1 MEEEY
6 KTNLLK
12 RIITSMVIILPI
24 VLVLLSANIWAFSI
38 FITVICLLAM
48 FEWFKSK
55 LQKPIVGV
63 FLILNFY
70 FWSILFVISPGMYQE
85 DVYVYGFY
93 GILILNTAIFDSFA
107 YLIGSKFGKTYIA
120 KKISPNKTLEG
131 LIGGILGS
139 MLFGLSFNFVGYDIV
154 DYRII
159 LFFIF
164 LCFLAFVGDLLI
176 SFIKRQSGVK
186 DTGTILPGHGGI
198 LDRLDSHLIV
208 IPVSIMI
215 IVL

>member
-1 MEEEY
+1 MAEEY
-6 KTNLLK
+6 KTNLFK
-12 RIITSMVIILPI
+12 RIITSIVIILPI
-24 VLVLLSANIWAFSI
+24 VLILLSANIWAFSVL
-38 FITVICLLAM
+38 ITVICLFAI

-55 LQKPIVGV
+55 LQKPIIGV
-63 FLILNFY
+63 LLILNFY
-70 FWSILFVISPGMYQE
+70 FFSILLVISPGMYE
-85 DVYVYGFY
+85 EGVYVGY

-139 MLFGLSFNFVGYDIV
+139 MLFAIFVGYQIQ
-154 DYRII
+154 DYGII

-164 LCFLAFVGDLLI
+164 LCFLAFIGDLLI

-198 LDRLDSHLIV
+198 LDRLDSHLLV

-215 IVL
+215 FIL

>member
-1 MEEEY
+1 MAEEY
-6 KTNLLK
+6 KTNLFK
-12 RIITSMVIILPI
+12 RIITSIVIILPI
-24 VLVLLSANIWAFSI
+24 VLILLSANIWAFSVL
-38 FITVICLLAM
+38 ITVICLFAM

-55 LQKPIVGV
+55 LQKPIIGV
-63 FLILNFY
+63 LLILNFY
-70 FWSILFVISPGMYQE
+70 FFSILLVISPGMYE
-85 DVYVYGFY
+85 EGVYVGY

-139 MLFGLSFNFVGYDIV
+139 MLFGIFVGYQIQ
-154 DYRII
+154 YYGII

-164 LCFLAFVGDLLI
+164 LCFLAFIGDLLI

-215 IVL
+215 FIL

>member
-6 KTNLLK
+6 KINFLK
-12 RIITSMVIILPI
+12 RIFTSIVIILPI
-24 VLVLLSANIWAFSI
+24 VAILLSANIWAFSI
-38 FITVICLLAM
+38 LITVICLLAM

-55 LQKPIVGV
+55 LQKPIIGV
-63 FLILNFY
+63 LLILNFY
-70 FWSILFVISPGMYQE
+70 FWSILLVISPGMYE
-85 DVYVYGFY
+85 EGVYFGY
-93 GILILNTAIFDSFA
+93 GILILNTAIFDSLA

-139 MLFGLSFNFVGYDIV
+139 MLFGIFFGYQIQ
-154 DYRII
+154 DYGII
-159 LFFIF
+159 LIFIF

-215 IVL
+215 FVL

>member
-1 MEEEY
+1 MAEEY

-12 RIITSMVIILPI
+12 RIITSIVIILPI
-24 VLVLLSANIWAFSI
+24 VLILLSANIWVFSVL
-38 FITVICLLAM
+38 ITVICLLAM

-55 LQKPIVGV
+55 LQKPIIGV
-63 FLILNFY
+63 LLILNFY
-70 FWSILFVISPGMYQE
+70 FWSILLVISPGMYE
-85 DVYVYGFY
+85 EGVYFWY
-93 GILILNTAIFDSFA
+93 GILILNTAIFDSLA

-139 MLFGLSFNFVGYDIV
+139 MLFGIFVGYQIQ
-154 DYRII
+154 DYGII

-215 IVL
+215 IFL

>member
-1 MEEEY
+1 LAEEY

-12 RIITSMVIILPI
+12 RIITSIVIILPI
-24 VLVLLSANIWAFSI
+24 VLILLSANIWAFSVL
-38 FITVICLLAM
+38 ITVICLLAM

-55 LQKPIVGV
+55 LQKPIIGV
-63 FLILNFY
+63 LLILNFY
-70 FWSILFVISPGMYQE
+70 FWSILLVISPGMYE
-85 DVYVYGFY
+85 EGVYVWY

-139 MLFGLSFNFVGYDIV
+139 MLFGIFVGYQIQ
-154 DYRII
+154 DYGII

-215 IVL
+215 TVL

>member
-1 MEEEY
+1 MAEEY

-12 RIITSMVIILPI
+12 RIITSIVIILPI
-24 VLVLLSANIWAFSI
+24 VLILLSANIWAFSI
-38 FITVICLLAM
+38 LITVICLLAM

-55 LQKPIVGV
+55 LQKPIIGV
-63 FLILNFY
+63 LLILNFY
-70 FWSILFVISPGMYQE
+70 FWSILLVISPGMYE
-85 DVYVYGFY
+85 EGVYFWY
-93 GILILNTAIFDSFA
+93 GILILNTAIFDSLA

-139 MLFGLSFNFVGYDIV
+139 MLFGIFVGYQIQ
-154 DYRII
+154 DYGII

-164 LCFLAFVGDLLI
+164 LCFLAFIGDLLI

-215 IVL
+215 FIL

>member
-1 MEEEY
+1 MAEEY

-12 RIITSMVIILPI
+12 RIITSIVIILPI
-24 VLVLLSANIWAFSI
+24 VLIILSANIWAFSI
-38 FITVICLLAM
+38 SITVICLLAM

-55 LQKPIVGV
+55 LQKPIIGV
-63 FLILNFY
+63 LLILNFY
-70 FWSILFVISPGMYQE
+70 FWSILLVISPGMYE
-85 DVYVYGFY
+85 EGVYGWY
-93 GILILNTAIFDSFA
+93 GILILNTAIFDSSA

-139 MLFGLSFNFVGYDIV
+139 MLFGIFVGYQIQ
-154 DYRII
+154 DYGII

-164 LCFLAFVGDLLI
+164 LCFLAFFGDLLI
-176 SFIKRQSGVK
+176 SSIKRQSGVK

-215 IVL
+215 FIL

>member
-1 MEEEY
+1 MEEGY
-6 KTNLLK
+6 KINLLK
-12 RIITSMVIILPI
+12 RIFTSIVIILPI
-24 VLVLLSANIWAFSI
+24 VLILLSANIWVFSI
-38 FITVICLLAM
+38 LITVICLLAM

-55 LQKPIVGV
+55 LQKPIIGV
-63 FLILNFY
+63 LLILNFY
-70 FWSILFVISPGMYQE
+70 FWSILLVISPGMYE
-85 DVYVYGFY
+85 EGVYGWY
-93 GILILNTAIFDSFA
+93 GILILNTAIFDSSA

-139 MLFGLSFNFVGYDIV
+139 MLFGIFVGYQIQ
-154 DYRII
+154 DYGII

-164 LCFLAFVGDLLI
+164 LCFLAFFGDLLI
-176 SFIKRQSGVK
+176 SSIKRQSGVK

-215 IVL
+215 FIL

>member
-1 MEEEY
+1 LAQEY

-70 FWSILFVISPGMYQE
+70 FWSILFVISPGIYE
-85 DVYVYGFY
+85 EGVYGFY

-139 MLFGLSFNFVGYDIV
+139 MIFGFFVGYDIQE
-154 DYRII
+154 YGII

>member
-1 MEEEY
+1 MAEEY
-6 KTNLLK
+6 KTNLFK
-12 RIITSMVIILPI
+12 RIITSIVIILPI
-24 VLVLLSANIWAFSI
+24 VLILLSANIWAFSVL
-38 FITVICLLAM
+38 ITVICLLAM

-55 LQKPIVGV
+55 LQKPIIGV
-63 FLILNFY
+63 LLILNFY
-70 FWSILFVISPGMYQE
+70 FWSILLVISPGMYE
-85 DVYVYGFY
+85 EGVYFGY
-93 GILILNTAIFDSFA
+93 GILILNTAIFDSLA
-107 YLIGSKFGKTYIA
+107 YLIGSKFGKTYIV

-139 MLFGLSFNFVGYDIV
+139 MLFGIFFGYQIQ
-154 DYRII
+154 DYGII
-159 LFFIF
+159 LIFIF

-215 IVL
+215 FVL

>member
-1 MEEEY
+1 MAEEY

-12 RIITSMVIILPI
+12 RIITSIVIILPI
-24 VLVLLSANIWAFSI
+24 VLIILSANIWAFSI
-38 FITVICLLAM
+38 SITVICLLAM

-55 LQKPIVGV
+55 LQKPIIGV

-70 FWSILFVISPGMYQE
+70 FWSILLVISPGMYE
-85 DVYVYGFY
+85 EGVYGWY
-93 GILILNTAIFDSFA
+93 GILILNTAIFDSSA

-139 MLFGLSFNFVGYDIV
+139 MLFGIFVGYQIQ
-154 DYRII
+154 DYGII

-164 LCFLAFVGDLLI
+164 LCFLAFFGDLLI

-215 IVL
+215 FVL

>member
-1 MEEEY
+1 MAQEY

-70 FWSILFVISPGMYQE
+70 FWSILFVISPGIYE
-85 DVYVYGFY
+85 EGVYGFY

-139 MLFGLSFNFVGYDIV
+139 MLFGIFVGYQIQ
-154 DYRII
+154 DYGII

>member
-1 MEEEY
+1 MEEGY
-6 KTNLLK
+6 KINLLK
-12 RIITSMVIILPI
+12 RIFTSIVIILPI
-24 VLVLLSANIWAFSI
+24 VLILLSANIWVFSI
-38 FITVICLLAM
+38 LITVICLLAM

-55 LQKPIVGV
+55 LQKPIIGV
-63 FLILNFY
+63 LLILNFY
-70 FWSILFVISPGMYQE
+70 FWSILLVISPGMYE
-85 DVYVYGFY
+85 EGVYVGY

-139 MLFGLSFNFVGYDIV
+139 MLFAIFVGYQIQ
-154 DYRII
+154 DYGII

-164 LCFLAFVGDLLI
+164 LCFLAFFGDLLI
-176 SFIKRQSGVK
+176 SSIKRQSGVK

-215 IVL
+215 FVL

>member
-1 MEEEY
+1 MAHEY

-12 RIITSMVIILPI
+12 RIITSIVIILPI
-24 VLVLLSANIWAFSI
+24 VLILLSANIWAFSI
-38 FITVICLLAM
+38 LITVICLLAM

-55 LQKPIVGV
+55 LQKPIIGV
-63 FLILNFY
+63 LLILNFY
-70 FWSILFVISPGMYQE
+70 FWSILLVISPGMYE
-85 DVYVYGFY
+85 EGVYVGY

-131 LIGGILGS
+131 LISGILGS
-139 MLFGLSFNFVGYDIV
+139 MLFGIFVGYQIQ
-154 DYRII
+154 DYGII

>member
-1 MEEEY
+1 MEEGY
-6 KTNLLK
+6 KINLLK
-12 RIITSMVIILPI
+12 RIFTSIVIILPI
-24 VLVLLSANIWAFSI
+24 VLILLSANIWVFSI
-38 FITVICLLAM
+38 LITVICLLAM

-55 LQKPIVGV
+55 LQKPIIGV
-63 FLILNFY
+63 LLILNFY
-70 FWSILFVISPGMYQE
+70 FWSILLVISPGMYE
-85 DVYVYGFY
+85 EGVYVGY

-139 MLFGLSFNFVGYDIV
+139 MLFAIFVGYQIQ
-154 DYRII
+154 DYGII

-164 LCFLAFVGDLLI
+164 LCFLAFIGDLLI

-215 IVL
+215 FIL

>member
-1 MEEEY
+1 MAHEY
-6 KTNLLK
+6 KINLLK
-12 RIITSMVIILPI
+12 RIITSIVIILPI

-38 FITVICLLAM
+38 LITVICLLAM

-55 LQKPIVGV
+55 LQKPIIGV
-63 FLILNFY
+63 LLILNFY
-70 FWSILFVISPGMYQE
+70 FWSILLVISPGMYE
-85 DVYVYGFY
+85 EGVYVGY

-131 LIGGILGS
+131 LISGILGS
-139 MLFGLSFNFVGYDIV
+139 MLFGIFVGYQIQ
-154 DYRII
+154 YYGII

-215 IVL
+215 FVL

>member
-1 MEEEY
+1 MAEEY
-6 KTNLLK
+6 KTNLFK
-12 RIITSMVIILPI
+12 RIITSIVIILPI
-24 VLVLLSANIWAFSI
+24 VLILLSANIWAFSVL
-38 FITVICLLAM
+38 ITVICLFAI

-55 LQKPIVGV
+55 LQKPIIGV
-63 FLILNFY
+63 LLILNFY
-70 FWSILFVISPGMYQE
+70 FFSILLVISPGMYE
-85 DVYVYGFY
+85 EGVYVGY

-139 MLFGLSFNFVGYDIV
+139 MLFGIFVGYQIQ
-154 DYRII
+154 DYGIF

-215 IVL
+215 FIL

>member
-1 MEEEY
+1 MEEGY
-6 KTNLLK
+6 KINLLK
-12 RIITSMVIILPI
+12 RIFTSIVIILPI
-24 VLVLLSANIWAFSI
+24 VLILLSANIWVFSI
-38 FITVICLLAM
+38 LITVICLLAM

-55 LQKPIVGV
+55 LQKPIIGV
-63 FLILNFY
+63 LLILNFY
-70 FWSILFVISPGMYQE
+70 FWSILLVISPGMYE
-85 DVYVYGFY
+85 EGVYFWY
-93 GILILNTAIFDSFA
+93 GILILNTAIFDSLA

-139 MLFGLSFNFVGYDIV
+139 MLFGIFVGYQIQ
-154 DYRII
+154 DYGII

-164 LCFLAFVGDLLI
+164 LCFLAFIGDLLI

-215 IVL
+215 FIL

>member
-1 MEEEY
+1 LEEEY
-6 KTNLLK
+6 KINFLK
-12 RIITSMVIILPI
+12 RIFTSIVIILPI
-24 VLVLLSANIWAFSI
+24 VAILLSANIWAFSI
-38 FITVICLLAM
+38 LITVICLLAM

-55 LQKPIVGV
+55 LQKPIIGV
-63 FLILNFY
+63 LLILNFY
-70 FWSILFVISPGMYQE
+70 FWSILLVISPGMYE
-85 DVYVYGFY
+85 EGVYFGY
-93 GILILNTAIFDSFA
+93 GILILNTAIFDSLA

-139 MLFGLSFNFVGYDIV
+139 MLFGIFFGYQIQ
-154 DYRII
+154 DYGII
-159 LFFIF
+159 LIFIF

-215 IVL
+215 FVL

>member
-1 MEEEY
+1 
-6 KTNLLK
+6 
-12 RIITSMVIILPI
+12 MVIILPI

-38 FITVICLLAM
+38 FITIICLLAM

-70 FWSILFVISPGMYQE
+70 FWSILFVISPGMYE
-85 DVYVYGFY
+85 EGVYVYGFY

-131 LIGGILGS
+131 LISGILGS
-139 MLFGLSFNFVGYDIV
+139 MLFGIFVGYQIQ
-154 DYRII
+154 DYGII

-215 IVL
+215 LVL